1 LFSGIKRGDTMRL
14 LQTIFFMGL
23 VAALTARAVD
33 PVVSNVRVAQRPG
46 TGMLDITYDLTYHGD
61 ALFLVKVNW

>member
-1 LFSGIKRGDTMRL
+1 MRL

-46 TGMLDITYDLTYHGD
+46 TGMLDISTI
-61 ALFLVKVNW
+61 